1 MQATRS
7 RITTAVYLALGLAA
21 TAYLGLLAQHNAF
34 ASAGSAGTQ
43 QSDKEDVVRIEQAQW
58 EAVKHKDK
66 AAWGANLAED
76 YLDFGSDGRVD
87 KAKSLSEGWMAT
99 RSDSTLTDFSWEDLQ
114 VKFLDANT
122 ALVTYLGKYRE
133 VTRGK
138 GNTGSAYYSSLYQR
152 RNGKWLTVFTQDSNL
167 KCAGM

>member
-1 MQATRS
+1 MLATRS
-7 RITTAVYLALGLAA
+7 RITTATYLALGLAA
-21 TAYLGLLAQHNAF
+21 ATSLGLFAPHNTS

-43 QSDKEDVVRIEQAQW
+43 QSDKEELVRMEQAQW
-58 EAVKHKDK
+58 EAVKHRDK
-66 AAWGANLAED
+66 AALGANLAED

-99 RSDSTLTDFSWEDLQ
+99 GSDSTLTDFSWEDLQ

-122 ALVTYLGKYRE
+122 ALLTYLGKYHE
-133 VTRGK
+133 VTRGR
-138 GNTGSAYYSSLYQR
+138 NNIGSAYYSSLYQR